1 MQVVE
6 RHRIDRHDSRWAAID
21 TAALASKNLYNAALY
36 LTRQAYM
43 HQEGTHGSR
52 VPRARQPPAAHSG
65 VPSPACQ
72 GGPVGP

>member
-21 TAALASKNLYNAALY
+21 TAAFASKNLYNAALY

-43 HQEGTHGSR
+43 HQEHTVLGYPELDKLMQPTAEY
-52 VPRARQPPAAHSG
+52 RALPAKVA
-65 VPSPACQ
+65 Q
-72 GGPVGP
+72 